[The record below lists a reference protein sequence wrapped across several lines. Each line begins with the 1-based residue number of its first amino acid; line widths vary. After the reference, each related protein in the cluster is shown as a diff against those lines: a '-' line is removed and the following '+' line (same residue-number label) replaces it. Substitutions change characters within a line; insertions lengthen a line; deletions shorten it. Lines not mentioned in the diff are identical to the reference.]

1 MSIQVVY
8 IPSQYT
14 FDGDWFCDHIGEPV
28 TKYITIDSINM
39 AGEHTTYQQEYQ
51 ACADCGEEL

>member
-14 FDGDWFCDHIGEPV
+14 LDGDWFCDHVGDTV
-28 TKYITIDSINM
+28 TKYFTVDSINL
-39 AGEHTTYQQEYQ
+39 AGEHTTYEQEYQ
-51 ACADCGEEL
+51 ACENCGEEL

>member
-28 TKYITIDSINM
+28 TKYFTVDSITS
-39 AGEHTTYQQEYQ
+39 AGEHTTMQIEYQ
-51 ACADCGEEL
+51 ACPDCGEEL

>member
-1 MSIQVVY
+1 MTISVTYQ
-8 IPSQYT
+8 PTQYT

-28 TKYITIDSINM
+28 TKHITIDSLNW

-51 ACADCGEEL
+51 ACPECGEEL